1 MRLLSLTFLKK
12 TISIGNKII
21 LPGFEGLSIYKV
33 GKFFGRAM
41 IDGALPSR
49 ASAMAFS
56 FFLALFPAII
66 FIFSLIPFLPVE
78 NIDVLILDQLDS
90 LLPNSAYELSKET
103 IIDLANNQRGS
114 LLSFGFLMM
123 VIFSSNG
130 INTMLEMFNQSVL
143 TKKKR
148 NFFQQWAIA
157 ISLMF
162 ILLFLMIIS
171 SVLIIFSQLIID
183 LITDKQ
189 WVSGL
194 ITLWLLDIGRWIITL
209 GFFYFSV
216 SFIYFLGPVGET
228 KWKFFSVGSTVASLL
243 IILFSLG
250 FAYYVNH
257 FGTYN
262 KFYGSIGTLMVIM
275 LWIYFNSLVLI
286 FGFELNASLARAKA
300 KNQTLKLVNQ

>member
-1 MRLLSLTFLKK
+1 MRIISFSLLKK
-12 TISIGNKII
+12 LIQFGNRIV

-33 GKFFGRAM
+33 GRFFGRAM

-66 FIFSLIPFLPVE
+66 FIFSLIPFLPIE
-78 NIDVLILDQLDS
+78 NIDVLILDQLNS
-90 LLPNSAYELSKET
+90 LLPTSAYELSKET
-103 IIDLANNQRGS
+103 IVDLANNQRGS
-114 LLSFGFLMM
+114 LLSFGFFMM

-143 TKKKR
+143 TKEKR
-148 NFFQQWAIA
+148 NFFQQWGIA

-162 ILLFLMIIS
+162 ILLFLLIIS

-183 LITDKQ
+183 FITDKN
-189 WVSGL
+189 WISGT
-194 ITLWLLDIGRWIITL
+194 ITLWFLDIGRWIITL
-209 GFFYFSV
+209 AFFHFSI
-216 SFIYFLGPVGET
+216 SFIYFLGPIGVT
-228 KWKFFSVGSTVASLL
+228 KWKFLSVGSTVSSLL
-243 IILFSLG
+243 VIIFSLG
-250 FAYYVNH
+250 FAFYVNH

-275 LWIYFNSLVLI
+275 LWIYFNSLVII
-286 FGFELNASLARAKA
+286 FGFELNASLARARA
-300 KNQTLKLVNQ
+300 KNQTLKLVNE